1 MSATIALCE
10 RVNAFFWLLMY
21 SGLLCVLGALYF
33 AAYSLAVLVLWMMF
47 HGFNAGGVLVV
58 PEWLAVG
65 IVATYAA
72 TLAYVGWR
80 FRHRLKGELLGW
92 QNRSTSA

>member
-33 AAYSLAVLVLWMMF
+33 AAYSLAVLVLWMMI

-58 PEWLAVG
+58 PEWLAIGV
-65 IVATYAA
+65 IVTYIAS
-72 TLAYVGWR
+72 LAYVVWHN
-80 FRHRLKGELLGW
+80 RHELRPELLVW

>member
-10 RVNAFFWLLMY
+10 RVNAFVWLLVY

-47 HGFNAGGVLVV
+47 HGLNAGGVLVV
-58 PEWLAVG
+58 PEWLAIGV
-65 IVATYAA
+65 IVTYIAS
-72 TLAYVGWR
+72 LAYVVWCNR
-80 FRHRLKGELLGW
+80 RELRQELLVW
-92 QNRSTSA
+92 QNRSTSG